1 MALGKVELHIAAT
14 DEEDPE
20 CPEDDI
26 VAYVSLPGHPGR
38 GTAGVVAKQVR
49 LRDLVGDHGGVDV
62 FLDFDR
68 EGVLIGFEI
77 LC

>member
-14 DEEDPE
+14 DEEDPD

-26 VAYVSLPGHPGR
+26 VAYVSLPSHPRR

-49 LRDLVGDHGGVDV
+49 LRDLVGDNGRVDV

>member
-1 MALGKVELHIAAT
+1 MALGKVELQIAAT
-14 DEEDPE
+14 DEDDPD
-20 CPEDDI
+20 CPDDDI

-38 GTAGVVAKQVR
+38 GAPGVVAKQVR
-49 LRDLVGDHGGVDV
+49 LRDLVGDHGGFDV

-68 EGVLIGFEI
+68 DGTLIGFEI